1 MAQTQ
6 NAGAAVAAG
15 HFSGLPLAGIQ
26 VDFGA
31 DVSAKLA
38 VGGAVDVFL
47 KAVGNEGLTP
57 VAVGTVD
64 ATGGAGQGL
73 KVLFE
78 GTHGTDTYDGTNSE
92 TLAAHL
98 EDVIIALG
106 TVDGVNVGELGR
118 QINGADYGTLP
129 VNAETAIELLF
140 FATTFS
146 YGTITS
152 PSALSSDYGTIA

>member
-6 NAGAAVAAG
+6 NTGAAVAPG
-15 HFSGLPLAGIQ
+15 HFNGLTLAGIQ
-26 VDFGA
+26 VDFA
-31 DVSAKLA
+31 VDVSAKLA
-38 VGGAVDVFL
+38 VGGALDVFL

-57 VAVGTVD
+57 TAIGTVD

-78 GTHGTDTYDGTNSE
+78 GEHGTDTYDGSSSE

-106 TVDGVNVGELGR
+106 TVDSINLASATVTAFEL
-118 QINGADYGTLP
+118 
-129 VNAETAIELLF
+129 
-140 FATTFS
+140 
-146 YGTITS
+146 
-152 PSALSSDYGTIA
+152 

>member
-15 HFSGLPLAGIQ
+15 HYSGLPLAGIQ
-26 VDFGA
+26 IDFGA

-38 VGGAVDVFL
+38 VGGCVDSVL
-47 KAVGNEGLTP
+47 KAFGIEGLTP

-73 KVLFE
+73 RILFE
-78 GTHGTDTYDGTNSE
+78 GEHGTDTYDGTNSE

-98 EDVIIALG
+98 EDVIISLG
-106 TVDGVNVGELGR
+106 TVDGVNL
-118 QINGADYGTLP
+118 AL
-129 VNAETAIELLF
+129 A
-140 FATTFS
+140 
-146 YGTITS
+146 TIT
-152 PSALSSDYGTIA
+152 AFDL

>member
-6 NAGAAVAAG
+6 NTGAAVAPG
-15 HFSGLPLAGIQ
+15 HYSGLPLAGVQ
-26 VDFGA
+26 VDFGV

-38 VGGAVDVFL
+38 VGGALDIFL

-78 GTHGTDTYDGTNSE
+78 GTHGTDKYDGTNSE
-92 TLAAHL
+92 ALAAHL
-98 EDVIIALG
+98 EDVVIAL
-106 TVDGVNVGELGR
+106 TDADGVTWANVTVV
-118 QINGADYGTLP
+118 AFTL
-129 VNAETAIELLF
+129 
-140 FATTFS
+140 
-146 YGTITS
+146 
-152 PSALSSDYGTIA
+152 